1 MFQCKLIS
9 KIAKLKLH
17 CSVIRPV
24 VTYACEIWTIK
35 ETITNR
41 LMVFER
47 KVLRK
52 IFCPNNEKGIW
63 RIKTNH
69 ELDKIIKHK
78 NILNLIRAQRL
89 GWLGHIER
97 VQGTRRF
104 KAIYCWKPISRRPT
118 GNRKTKDTLE
128 G

>member
-1 MFQCKLIS
+1 MNTKRN
-9 KIAKLKLH
+9 H
-17 CSVIRPV
+17 
-24 VTYACEIWTIK
+24 
-35 ETITNR
+35 NR

-52 IFCPNNEKGIW
+52 IFGPTNENGIW
-63 RIKTNH
+63 QIKTNQ

-78 NILNLIRAQRL
+78 NIQRL

-97 VQGTRRF
+97 MHGRRMV

-118 GNRKTKDTLE
+118 RRPTGIPKTRWEDDVRKDIQK
-128 G
+128 